1 MAVPQTTPKPSI
13 GPPSKAGVN
22 NRNNVPT
29 SSSSARAG
37 QAVQKPITIAEDVS
51 ARTPKST
58 HAELGIENAIEKL
71 DLQSQKTADEVPIS
85 AVGLNQPKASSS
97 SEDEQSHISGSS
109 SKLQAF
115 DTKSIAS
122 VTTFQMDEKES
133 LRPDDSAS
141 VQAVDEDE
149 SAVNSRVGSELGP
162 GSSKDLSRDVSLKRG
177 PVILPGNAPRFGDV
191 GLSQATNLS
200 QNPALRQMSFTSG
213 ERLPPPDVPSVQV
226 IPDEKLLEAMNTPK
240 DRLLLL
246 QMEERILVFLQQ
258 SRYENWFP

>member
-1 MAVPQTTPKPSI
+1 MAVPQTTTKPST
-13 GPPSKAGVN
+13 GAPSKAGINV
-22 NRNNVPT
+22 RNNVPT
-29 SSSSARAG
+29 SSGSARAG
-37 QAVQKPITIAEDVS
+37 PAAQKPTNTAEDVS

-58 HAELGIENAIEKL
+58 QAELGIESAIEKL
-71 DLQSQKTADEVPIS
+71 DLQSQKPAGEIPSS
-85 AVGLNQPKASSS
+85 AVAVNQPKASSS

-141 VQAVDEDE
+141 VQAADEDE

-162 GSSKDLSRDVSLKRG
+162 GSSKDISQDVSVKRG

-191 GLSQATNLS
+191 GLSQAANFA

-213 ERLPPPDVPSVQV
+213 ERLPPPEIASVQV

-246 QMEERILVFLQQ
+246 QMEERILIFLQQ
-258 SRYENWFP
+258 ARYEN